1 MSKLLATN
9 LPLELGDNVT
19 PLTYNKLVRILE
31 LNLGQFDP
39 DSIRQI
45 DGETLN
51 KVNFN
56 AGSII
61 WNTTIEAL
69 QVYTGIKWE
78 NISTPNNPLGFEL
91 TGSVGKVS
99 VVNKGDT
106 TIKI

>member
-9 LPLELGDNVT
+9 LPLELGDSVT

-69 QVYTGIKWE
+69 QVYTGNKWE

-91 TGSVGKVS
+91 TGSVGTVS

>member
-9 LPLELGDNVT
+9 LPLELGDSVT

-69 QVYTGIKWE
+69 QVYTGNKWE

>member
-1 MSKLLATN
+1 VSKLLATN
-9 LPLELGDNVT
+9 LPLELGDSVT

-69 QVYTGIKWE
+69 QVYTGNKWE

>member
-9 LPLELGDNVT
+9 LPLELGDSVT

-39 DSIRQI
+39 DNIRQI

-69 QVYTGIKWE
+69 QVYKGNKWE
-78 NISTPNNPLGFEL
+78 NISTPKKPQGFEAL
-91 TGSVGKVS
+91 GSVGKVT
-99 VVNKGDT
+99 VINKGDT
-106 TIKI
+106 TIII

>member
-69 QVYTGIKWE
+69 QVYTGDKWE

>member
-9 LPLELGDNVT
+9 LPLELGDSVT

-69 QVYTGIKWE
+69 QVYTGNKWE
-78 NISTPNNPLGFEL
+78 NITTPNNPLGFEL

>member
-9 LPLELGDNVT
+9 LPLELGDSVT

-69 QVYTGIKWE
+69 HV
-78 NISTPNNPLGFEL
+78 
-91 TGSVGKVS
+91 
-99 VVNKGDT
+99 
-106 TIKI
+106 